1 MTLRVLQ
8 MNLCD
13 SGIAGC
19 YTGRSVSEAAAVI
32 RAQRPDIVTLNEVCR
47 DDVSVLERTLSDA
60 EPGNVVTRAFQAT
73 PEPRSDNPVRCRNGQ
88 QYGIGLLAGVRA
100 PDRGFTTFGG
110 HYPAQDPADTE
121 KRVWLCVHAIAH
133 FYACTTHLSNT
144 SPTVAISQCRYLM
157 GTAIPA
163 VRKQN
168 QPDPVILGADL
179 NLTDGKSPK
188 AQSCMPPGFVRAD
201 DGDRQDV
208 VASASLRVISTRLI
222 DLHGTTDHPGLVADL
237 APDRPLGRTP

>member
-1 MTLRVLQ
+1 
-8 MNLCD
+8 
-13 SGIAGC
+13 
-19 YTGRSVSEAAAVI
+19 
-32 RAQRPDIVTLNEVCR
+32 
-47 DDVSVLERTLSDA
+47 
-60 EPGNVVTRAFQAT
+60 
-73 PEPRSDNPVRCRNGQ
+73 
-88 QYGIGLLAGVRA
+88 
-100 PDRGFTTFGG
+100 
-110 HYPAQDPADTE
+110 
-121 KRVWLCVHAIAH
+121 VHAIAH